1 MGSMWNDYKDLMRRI
16 PEHLITGVS
25 YMVPTVVAGGL
36 LFSFAI
42 IAAGADGT
50 VPDTGF
56 LGWWAKI
63 GVAGLTMFVPMI
75 SAYVAY
81 SMADRPGLAP
91 GFIGGY
97 LAQQLGGGF
106 IVAVLAGLLAGSV
119 VFFLMRLIKV
129 PTTFAVVKGI
139 ILIPVISSFIVGLF
153 AEAISVP
160 VNAAMTWLGSV
171 LQDLA
176 SARILLGAAIGAM
189 DCFDMGGPV
198 GKVAYSTGVAF
209 LSQNIY
215 WPMGAGCV
223 TFPVPPMAMAIAVF
237 LARGKKLY
245 RKSEVGAAMSAF
257 ILHFVAISEGAIPFA
272 IVDPVR
278 VISGLMVGGAVA
290 GGLAGAMNI
299 ESRIPWGSYVGFV
312 STNNPIG
319 YLLCMYLGSL
329 VGALAVNFLKKPIP
343 DDVLAAEAEEEG
355 MSLFA

>member
-1 MGSMWNDYKDLMRRI
+1 MGSIWNDYKDLMRRI

-25 YMVPTVVAGGL
+25 YMVPTVVGGGL

-42 IAAGADGT
+42 IASGAKGT
-50 VPDTGF
+50 VPTEGF

-63 GVAGLTMFVPMI
+63 GIAGLTMFVPMI
-75 SAYVAY
+75 SAYVAF
-81 SMADRPGLAP
+81 SMVDRPGLAP

-106 IVAVLAGLLAGSV
+106 IVAVLAGLLAGTV

-129 PTTFAVVKGI
+129 PTPFIVVKGI
-139 ILIPVISSFIVGLF
+139 ILIPIVSCFIVGLF
-153 AEAISVP
+153 AQAISVP
-160 VNAAMTWLGSV
+160 VATAMNWLGGV
-171 LQDLA
+171 LKGMA
-176 SARILLGAAIGAM
+176 GARILLGAAIGAM
-189 DCFDMGGPV
+189 DCFDMGGPI

-223 TFPVPPMAMAIAVF
+223 TFPVPPMAMALAVF

-245 RKSEVGAAMSAF
+245 RKSEIGAAMSAF

-278 VISGLMVGGAVA
+278 VIGGLMIGGAVA
-290 GGLAGAMNI
+290 GGLAGALNV

-319 YLLCMYLGSL
+319 YLLCMYLGS
-329 VGALAVNFLKKPIP
+329 VIGALAVNFFKKPIP
-343 DDVLAAEAEEEG
+343 DEVLAAEEAEEG
-355 MSLFA
+355 VSLFA